1 MKINIITATFNR
13 ENTIERAIS
22 SVKRQTY
29 KNIQSIIVDGA
40 STDNTIGLVK
50 PLMSK
55 NDILISEPDSGTYD
69 ALNKGIKLSDGDI
82 IGFLHSDDMYSDN
95 SIVSSVMKL
104 FLDKDIDIVYG
115 DASYFKKDRIEKVV
129 RIYRSDTL
137 SKKNLAW
144 GKMPAHPAM
153 FIKREIYQKIGLFN
167 TSYSIAGDY
176 EFLCRLVM
184 NYNARA
190 IYFPKI
196 LVQMQV
202 GGRSTQGIRSLYR
215 LNRETYRAILS
226 NGIYTNI
233 FMLLSKYFS
242 KITQLR

>member
-1 MKINIITATFNR
+1 M
-13 ENTIERAIS
+13 
-22 SVKRQTY
+22 VY
-29 KNIQSIIVDGA
+29 
-40 STDNTIGLVK
+40 
-50 PLMSK
+50 
-55 NDILISEPDSGTYD
+55 
-69 ALNKGIKLSDGDI
+69 
-82 IGFLHSDDMYSDN
+82 
-95 SIVSSVMKL
+95 
-104 FLDKDIDIVYG
+104 KDIDIVYG
-115 DASYFKKDRIEKVV
+115 DVSYFKKDRIEKVV

-153 FIKREIYQKIGLFN
+153 FIKREIYQRIGLFN
-167 TSYSIAGDY
+167 TSYTIAGDY

-190 IYFPKI
+190 IYLPKI

-202 GGRSTQGIRSLYR
+202 GGRSTQGIKSLYK

-226 NGIYTNI
+226 NGIHTNI

-242 KITQLR
+242 KIRQLR